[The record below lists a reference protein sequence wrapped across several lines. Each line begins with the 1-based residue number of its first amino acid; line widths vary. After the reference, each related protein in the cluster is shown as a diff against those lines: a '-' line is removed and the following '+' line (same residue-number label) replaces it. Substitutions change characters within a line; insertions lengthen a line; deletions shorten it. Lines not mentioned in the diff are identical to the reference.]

1 MTTLEFNELGNVL
14 IDDNNNNNKK
24 KKKNF
29 DIRFFLFLSFTSS
42 RLSMKTVN
50 KCTEWFVLCC
60 FVIWSY
66 VFNIKGTRI
75 KSTDVVLVPLL
86 LLTLNTIS
94 STFPANI
101 FQLKVTMRTLG
112 KGAKYVQN

>member
-1 MTTLEFNELGNVL
+1 
-14 IDDNNNNNKK
+14 
-24 KKKNF
+24 
-29 DIRFFLFLSFTSS
+29 
-42 RLSMKTVN
+42 MKTVN

-75 KSTDVVLVPLL
+75 KSTDVVLVSLLL

-101 FQLKVTMRTLG
+101 FQLKVTIGTLG